1 MRLSRF
7 ILAPG
12 LFLIAALSSVLAAWI
27 SIGVIERSS
36 HEIVSDALV
45 LQGHEWVEVET
56 DGLQVFLSGIAPS
69 EGDRF
74 RALSVAGTRV
84 DAERLID
91 QMDVVAAAAITPP
104 RFSVEILRNDAGIS
118 LIGLIPADS
127 DRKTLMRRIARIAG
141 DTHVTDLLETADYP
155 VPARWNE
162 ALEFAID
169 ALAML
174 PRSKISMDAR
184 RVAIT
189 AISDSAVQKR
199 RWETELA
206 GDKPGGLALALDI
219 SAPRPVITP
228 FTLRF
233 LIADGPGGKQARFD
247 ACSAHTEQGRDMILA
262 AAAVAG
268 MEGEGACTL
277 GLGVPSPEW
286 PQAVARGIEALA
298 ELGGGSLTFSDAD
311 ITLIAPDTTP
321 QATFDKIAAEL
332 EADLPELFSLHAVL
346 PEPVEIDGTGEGE
359 DGPPE
364 FVATRS
370 PEGLV
375 QLRGRLSDEAQR
387 AAAES
392 FARARFGVENVYAAT
407 RLDEDLPRGWSSRVL
422 AALEVLGYLDNGSV
436 VVQPDVVDLRG
447 KTGNPDAS
455 AEVSRILS
463 EQLGEA
469 QDFRVNVEYV
479 ETLDPEAAGP
489 TPEECVGAINAI
501 LSDTK
506 VTFAP
511 GSSDINADSREI
523 IEKIVAV
530 MEDCTDVPMEIA
542 GYTDSQG
549 RESMNQALSQSRAQA
564 VLNALLA
571 RRVLTE
577 NLVAHGYGEAD
588 PIADN
593 GTEEGREANRRI
605 EFHLIVPEEPAAEAT
620 DEDTPSREETGDA
633 PAEEAAAEEPAAE
646 AETDTAAG
654 TPADTGEAPAE
665 DSGTTAEETT
675 TDSPADPA
683 ATAGTGDAEDTA
695 EAPSDAP
702 ADTQE
707 GAEDQ

>member
-12 LFLIAALSSVLAAWI
+12 LFLLAALISVLAAWI
-27 SIGVIERSS
+27 SIGVIER
-36 HEIVSDALV
+36 VSQEVVEDALV

-74 RALSVAGTRV
+74 RALSIAGTRV
-84 DAERLID
+84 DAGRLID

-118 LIGLIPADS
+118 LIGLIPAET
-127 DRKTLMRRIARIAG
+127 DRPALMRRIRGIAG
-141 DTHVTDLLETADYP
+141 DTNVTDLLETADYP
-155 VPARWNE
+155 VPSRWNE

-169 ALAML
+169 ALAIL
-174 PRSKISMDAR
+174 PRSKISVDAQ

-199 RWETELA
+199 RWETDLA

-233 LIADGPGGKQARFD
+233 LIEEGAARFD
-247 ACSAHTEQGRDMILA
+247 ACSAHTEQGREMILA

-268 MEGEGACTL
+268 MEGQASCTL

-286 PQAVARGIEALA
+286 PQAVARGIEAVDT
-298 ELGGGSLTFSDAD
+298 LGGGSLTFSDAD

-321 QATFDKIAAEL
+321 QEVFDKIAAEL

-346 PEPVEIDGTGEGE
+346 PEPVKIDGTGEGE

-392 FARARFGVENVYAAT
+392 YARARFGVDNVYAAT
-407 RLDEDLPRGWSSRVL
+407 RLDEELPRGWSRRVL
-422 AALEVLGYLDNGSV
+422 VALEVLGYLDNGAV
-436 VVQPDVVDLRG
+436 VVQPEVVDLRG
-447 KTGNPDAS
+447 KTGDPEAS
-455 AEVSRILS
+455 AAASRILS
-463 EQLGEA
+463 ERLGEA

-489 TPEECVGAINAI
+489 SPEECVGSINAI
-501 LSDTK
+501 LAETK
-506 VTFAP
+506 ITFAP
-511 GSSDINADSREI
+511 SSSDIDAAAREVI
-523 IEKIVAV
+523 DAIVDV

-605 EFHLIVPEEPAAEAT
+605 EFHLIVPEEP
-620 DEDTPSREETGDA
+620 ED
-633 PAEEAAAEEPAAE
+633 E
-646 AETDTAAG
+646 AEG
-654 TPADTGEAPAE
+654 GEAPAE
-665 DSGTTAEETT
+665 DETALGGETQAATGEDAGDAAEDASGDDPAEDAPEEPTEEA
-675 TDSPADPA
+675 ADPA
-683 ATAGTGDAEDTA
+683 AVEDTA
-695 EAPSDAP
+695 DAPSDAP
-702 ADTQE
+702 TDTQE
-707 GAEDQ
+707 DETQ